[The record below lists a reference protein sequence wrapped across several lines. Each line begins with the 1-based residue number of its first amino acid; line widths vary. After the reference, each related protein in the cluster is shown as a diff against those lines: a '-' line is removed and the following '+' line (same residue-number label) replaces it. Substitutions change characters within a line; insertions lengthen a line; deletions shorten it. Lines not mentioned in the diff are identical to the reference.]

1 MFNFQ
6 CKSAKLSHELE
17 NVGNREI
24 QYILLDCLNVGKK
37 AALKIIVKNTT
48 IIGGIDTRSSNFV

>member
-17 NVGNREI
+17 NVGNRKI
-24 QYILLDCLNVGKK
+24 QYILLDYLNVGKK
-37 AALKIIVKNTT
+37 AALK
-48 IIGGIDTRSSNFV
+48 